1 MGYYTTQKAEI
12 KAQLEAVSGIGK
24 VYDTVKYAADLETFK
39 TLFISNSKIN
49 AVMFTRMGGEE
60 LENGVGVLDEA
71 EALQWV
77 EKNDTWEITLHY
89 GYHDEDTTPSDIAF
103 NNLVDAIETKFRF
116 LAGLNDAA

>member
-71 EALQWV
+71 EAL
-77 EKNDTWEITLHY
+77 
-89 GYHDEDTTPSDIAF
+89 
-103 NNLVDAIETKFRF
+103 
-116 LAGLNDAA
+116 